1 MKYKGRKKLSIKQKV
16 LIAISSILCL
26 VLIAGLCGYLYLNS
40 MINKVNFQNLSSNN
54 SAAPNKDTTDN
65 FGNPLMADRDVLNV
79 LLVGLDNREDT
90 TEGGRSDSMIILSLN
105 QKTKRIIMTS
115 IMRDTYVPIAGHGS
129 NRLNSAYSFGGMNL
143 LISTIQK
150 NFDIKINRYVTVDFA
165 KFINIVDQLGGVEIE
180 VSDKEVPVLNNY
192 VAEINRIQKKPLKDG
207 AISHGG
213 KLLLNGK
220 QALAY
225 SRIRYVGN
233 ADFERTHRQRI
244 VLNTIFNK
252 LKQQNVLQ
260 LTFLLNT
267 ILPEITTDLTQDELR
282 GLVLNSLTYK
292 NYDIVQNRIPIDG
305 SYTGK
310 KINGMDVLVVDF
322 DKNIESLKSVI
333 FGTSLSPNKQSM

>member
-1 MKYKGRKKLSIKQKV
+1 MSTKKKA
-16 LIAISSILCL
+16 LIVISSLLCL
-26 VLIAGLCGYLYLNS
+26 VLIAGLSGYLYLNS
-40 MINKVNFQNLSSNN
+40 MLNKVHYKNLSSNT
-54 SAAPNKDTTDN
+54 SASPHNDTTDN
-65 FGNPLMADRDVLNV
+65 NGNPLMADRDVLNV

-129 NRLNSAYSFGGMNL
+129 NRLNAAYSFGGMNL

-150 NFDIKINRYVTVDFA
+150 NFDIKINRYATVDFA
-165 KFINIVDQLGGVEIE
+165 KFITIVDQLGGVEIE
-180 VSDKEVPVLNNY
+180 VSDKEVPVLNRY
-192 VAEINRIQKKPLKDG
+192 VAEINRLQKKPQKDG
-207 AISHGG
+207 ALSHGG

-233 ADFERTHRQRI
+233 GDFERTHRQRI

-252 LKQQNVLQ
+252 LKQQNVIQ
-260 LTFLLNT
+260 LTSLLNT

-292 NYDIVQNRIPIDG
+292 NYEMVQNRLPIDG

-310 KINGMDVLVVDF
+310 KIDGMAVLVVDF

-333 FGTSLSPNKQSM
+333 FGTSMSPNKQSM